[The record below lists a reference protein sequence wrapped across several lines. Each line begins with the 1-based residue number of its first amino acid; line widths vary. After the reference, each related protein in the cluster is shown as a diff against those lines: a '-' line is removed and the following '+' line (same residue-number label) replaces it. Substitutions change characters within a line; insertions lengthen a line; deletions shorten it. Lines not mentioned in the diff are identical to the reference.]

1 MNDTIANL
9 TNQARKLQEEG
20 QLSLEA
26 EKLVEQLLE
35 ELEIIT
41 RQNVNLRK
49 AALKSSSKQAR
60 MSSKLKDALME

>member
-1 MNDTIANL
+1 MNDTIVNL

>member
-1 MNDTIANL
+1 MNDTIVNL
-9 TNQARKLQEEG
+9 TNQAKKLQEEG
-20 QLSLEA
+20 QLGLEA
-26 EKLVEQLLE
+26 AKLVEQLLE

>member
-1 MNDTIANL
+1 MNDTIVNL
-9 TNQARKLQEEG
+9 TKQARKLEEEG
-20 QLSLEA
+20 QLSPDA
-26 EKLVEQLLE
+26 AKLVEQLLE

>member
-1 MNDTIANL
+1 MNDTIVNL

-26 EKLVEQLLE
+26 AKLVEQLLD